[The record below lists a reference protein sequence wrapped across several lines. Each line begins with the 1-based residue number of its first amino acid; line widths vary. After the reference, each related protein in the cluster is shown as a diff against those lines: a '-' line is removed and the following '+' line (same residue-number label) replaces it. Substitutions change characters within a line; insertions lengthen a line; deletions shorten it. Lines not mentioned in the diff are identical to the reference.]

1 VRDTND
7 SIRDLTKLKL
17 HERAIVTVRD
27 RTFEGEIV
35 KIFPAN
41 IERCWDDVRMYY
53 NIRSTRT
60 FTPESKPS
68 KFDTLVLEY
77 KCTPGRYFVFP
88 RNPMFVLNFGV
99 EVTRIPPERPKQCAI
114 PRCPNRSDQGH
125 FIGNLCSPCA
135 NMSPHSEAYRQSVV
149 TLTLTGESRSRKSQL
164 LALIRGVL
172 ADDGPYTIIDTGEH
186 SLKVYKWKR

>member
-1 VRDTND
+1 VRNTND
-7 SIRDLTKLKL
+7 SIIDLFKLKL
-17 HERAIVTVRD
+17 HDKARVTVRD
-27 RTFEGEIV
+27 KVYEGEIV

-41 IERCWDDVRMYY
+41 IER
-53 NIRSTRT
+53 S
-60 FTPESKPS
+60 PEDIKCYFQKAPEPLWRHCKPV
-68 KFDTLVLEY
+68 KFDMLALQY
-77 KCTPGRYFVFP
+77 RPDCYLLIP
-88 RNPMFVLNFGV
+88 RNPLFVLNFGV